1 MVSLL
6 SLKTPLHTMTTKYV
20 SADPQESAARLSRR
34 ARNLAKVYT
43 TLKSLEACVAACE
56 VLADELGPES
66 YTDPLHAD
74 INEAIVACETLMSA
88 SVRQSP
94 FSMQYADL
102 AVASLNNLI
111 LACEGA
117 PARTALQCSA
127 RCSDCVSILRDEFL
141 RTISN

>member
-1 MVSLL
+1 
-6 SLKTPLHTMTTKYV
+6 MTAKYV
-20 SADPQESAARLSRR
+20 SADPKASATTLSRR

-43 TLKSLEACVAACE
+43 TLKALEACVAACE
-56 VLADELGPES
+56 VLADELGPEC

-74 INEAIVACETLMSA
+74 INEGIVACETLMSA

-102 AVASLNNLI
+102 CSAALNNLA

-117 PARTALQCSA
+117 PARTALQCSV
-127 RCSDCVSILRDEFL
+127 RCSDCVSIIRDEFL
-141 RTISN
+141 KTVSN

>member
-1 MVSLL
+1 
-6 SLKTPLHTMTTKYV
+6 MTAKYV
-20 SADPQESAARLSRR
+20 SADPKATANRISRR

-74 INEAIVACETLMSA
+74 INECIVACETLMSA

-102 AVASLNNLI
+102 CSAALNNLI

-117 PARTALQCSA
+117 PARTALQCSS
-127 RCSDCVSILRDEFL
+127 RCSDCVSIIRDEFSK
-141 RTISN
+141 TVSN